1 MMPTVDVIVDPDN
14 DVATVKALHALAAR
28 EPGVLTVSIAPGSDA
43 QPAVVW
49 AILRALGKR
58 IEQLPQTSFKVF
70 WMDAERW
77 LVAHQIAE
85 MVVLSAQHLRGG
97 TAEQLERHVA
107 RLRIALILV
116 YNGPAPARVPATTTL
131 TAFLTR
137 PRRPQPP
144 ARSRTRRWPRVPRSH
159 PLRLRY
165 DCSQHLAADQ
175 FEQVDRL
182 LFGSLS
188 TLSAWQWRCG
198 GDVTPRQVRRALRL
212 VSTANDPD
220 QAYTRR
226 CGAQLALLCAGIPVP
241 RTRPLAPHGRPLT
254 DAQLDVI
261 HGYTTSWVAGY
272 VLAELITGLPAA
284 LVDLIAGDQIT
295 DDAILGCMVPDRAQ
309 AILRALDTHHEAALQ
324 GPAGPTHDPPFADGH
339 SPWPHAEQLFAA
351 AVGWLL
357 NGRAASIPVSDT
369 SAKLRA
375 QLNQLHAAGIVER
388 NRGAYRASHVA
399 LYSSYRLPAPPIPA
413 LTNEWDDP
421 LTSTGNPADN

>member
-1 MMPTVDVIVDPDN
+1 MMPTVDVIVDRDN

-28 EPGVLTVSIAPGSDA
+28 EPGVLAVSIAPGSNA

-58 IEQLPQTSFKVF
+58 IEQLPQTSFKVL

-85 MVVLSAQHLRGG
+85 MVVLSAHHLGGG
-97 TAEQLERHVA
+97 TAEELERHVA

-116 YNGPAPARVPATTTL
+116 YNGPARVRPPATTTL

-144 ARSRTRRWPRVPRSH
+144 ALSRTRRWPRVPRSH

-165 DCSQHLAADQ
+165 DCSQQLSADE
-175 FEQVDRL
+175 FERVDRL
-182 LFGSLS
+182 LVGSLS
-188 TLSAWQWRCG
+188 TLAAWQWRCG
-198 GDVTPRQVRRALRL
+198 DDVTPRQVRRTLR
-212 VSTANDPD
+212 VISTANDPD
-220 QAYTRR
+220 QAYIRR
-226 CGAQLALLCAGIPVP
+226 CGAQVALLCAGIPVP
-241 RTRPLAPHGRPLT
+241 RTRPLTLQGRPLT

-261 HGYTTSWVAGY
+261 HGYTAPWIAGY

-295 DDAILGCMVPDRAQ
+295 DDAILGCAVPDRAQ
-309 AILRALDTHHEAALQ
+309 AVLRALDTHHEAALQ
-324 GPAGPTHDPPFADGH
+324 GPAGPTYQPPSAKPH
-339 SPWPHAEQLFAA
+339 SPRSHAEQLFAA
-351 AVGWLL
+351 AVAWLL
-357 NGRAASIPVSDT
+357 NGRAASIPVSDP

-375 QLNQLHAAGIVER
+375 RLDQLRAAGIVER
-388 NRGAYRASHVA
+388 NRGAYRASHLA
-399 LYSSYRLPAPPIPA
+399 LYSSYRLPAPPIRA
-413 LTNEWDDP
+413 LTNE
-421 LTSTGNPADN
+421 